1 MGTNDGGTG
10 KEASVTVNVA
20 TPTPNCTLTTLPKT
34 VASGASSTL
43 TATCS
48 PAATTYIWSG
58 GTCAGTSAATCIVNP
73 TVTTTY
79 TVAGVD
85 GSGKGSIAS
94 AVVNVAASGSP
105 VCKLTAS
112 PAVLSAGASALLTAS
127 CSPSATSY
135 SWTNANLGNLDTATV
150 FPTAPTT
157 YTVTGSNAAGSG
169 NEASATVYVCNT
181 PPSESH
187 PGLTLTGST
196 GAEHFASGIAN
207 DSIDGAAGVDTV
219 IYNCNKDAFTIT
231 KTASGWTVSSS
242 AEGLDTL
249 SNVERIKFGNE
260 TLALDISG
268 NAGQTYR
275 LYQAAFNRVPDN
287 GGLKFWIAAMD
298 GGASL
303 LEVATG
309 FMSSPEFQGLY
320 GTAPTSEDFVTKLYT
335 NILHRTP
342 DPGGYAYWVNVLNT
356 KLITQAQA
364 LVFLSESTENQAGVI
379 NAIINGID
387 LLN

>member
-1 MGTNDGGTG
+1 
-10 KEASVTVNVA
+10 
-20 TPTPNCTLTTLPKT
+20 
-34 VASGASSTL
+34 
-43 TATCS
+43 
-48 PAATTYIWSG
+48 
-58 GTCAGTSAATCIVNP
+58 
-73 TVTTTY
+73 
-79 TVAGVD
+79 
-85 GSGKGSIAS
+85 
-94 AVVNVAASGSP
+94 
-105 VCKLTAS
+105 
-112 PAVLSAGASALLTAS
+112 VLSAGASALLTAS